1 MKEKRVLR
9 RDPDLGQNEGA
20 ASAPGD
26 LLEDVSLAVSRAVK
40 AIQAL
45 ELSVSIQ
52 PPDVTCGI
60 NFYDAVR
67 RFEIVLIQRALK
79 CAGGSQSRAACL
91 LGLNATTLNSKIKT
105 YHINWKCPT

>member
-1 MKEKRVLR
+1 MKENNLLR
-9 RDPDLGQNEGA
+9 RDFDNGQNEGTP
-20 ASAPGD
+20 SVPSD
-26 LLEDVSLAVSRAVK
+26 LLEDASLAVSRAVK

-52 PPDVTCGI
+52 PPDLTRGI

-67 RFEIVLIQRALK
+67 RFEIVLIQRALEYT
-79 CAGGSQSRAACL
+79 GGSQSRAAGL